1 MIWSLKTKLTKED
14 YERLNPPAILA
25 YKEGVGMFQLRL
37 DNDERW
43 LMVGHVPKP
52 KTKLGWF
59 IYHIVH
65 GLAMRYPLL
74 AVIRWSFANMDISE
88 REKANAMRKEDA

>member
-1 MIWSLKTKLTKED
+1 MTVNMLKTKLTADD
-14 YERLNPPAILA
+14 YKRLNPPAILA

-37 DNDERW
+37 DDDPKW

-52 KTKLGWF
+52 TTRLGWF
-59 IYHIVH
+59 VHHIVH

-74 AVIRWSFANMDISE
+74 AVIRFAFANMDIAE
-88 REKANAMRKEDA
+88 REAALEDEAT